1 MYNKKIIKMKTII
14 SITISVFLTISL
26 TAQEMT
32 VNQILKKVEQNEQIN
47 SVESTGKQTI
57 TTSKGKKRT
66 LEMMSYSK
74 NNGASQLSVY
84 TLPARVAGDKI
95 LMLNDGDDIWFYTP
109 KTDRV
114 RHLASHAKKQKVQG
128 SDFSYQDMEKRN
140 YEKDF
145 ASVLMGIE
153 EITGNTCYKIELI
166 PTETGPDY
174 SKMIIWI
181 DKEKF
186 ALRRVDY
193 YDEGELLKRLSVEN
207 IKQINQYWVPL
218 KYTMTNL
225 QDGGSTIMETLDVK
239 VDVQLDDKMFTTNYL
254 KQK

>member
-1 MYNKKIIKMKTII
+1 MKTLI
-14 SITISVFLTISL
+14 SITISVLLTISV

-32 VNQILKKVEQNEQIN
+32 SSQILNLVEENEEIN
-47 SVESTGKQTI
+47 STESKGRQTI

-66 LEMMSYSK
+66 LEMTSYSK
-74 NNGASQLSVY
+74 GNGKSQLSVY
-84 TLPARVAGDKI
+84 TSPARVAGDKI

-145 ASVLMGIE
+145 SSSLLGTE
-153 EITGNTCYKIELI
+153 EIKGNVCYKIELV

-174 SKMIIWI
+174 SKMIIWV
-181 DKEKF
+181 DKDKF
-186 ALRRVDY
+186 AIRQVDY
-193 YDEGELLKRLSVEN
+193 YEEGELLKRLSVEN
-207 IKQINQYWVPL
+207 IKQIKQYWVPM

-225 QDGGSTIMETLDVK
+225 QDGGFTMMETLDME